1 MTKIDT
7 LLIQHKVRCI
17 KQKDYDKNFWI
28 NSYSL
33 SYIGASTALGYDN
46 DGLLTSL
53 NGLTIARHPLHGLPT
68 QVSNSKRTYDYG
80 LTYNLIGQITGK
92 TETLADGTNNT
103 FVYGYDD
110 KRRLISVVKNN
121 IETESY
127 GYDAN
132 GNRELKSS
140 AWSGIT
146 DQAATFNIAD
156 QQQSDGDTQFE
167 YDTNGRLSKKLNPID
182 GGTAI
187 EEYSYSSQGR
197 LQSVV
202 FKELDIVTSV
212 ETTIKTISYKHNA
225 LGNRVAKLIDDSI
238 VEKYLWLDKTTLL
251 AIYDQNDNLKQRFE
265 YGISHTPVKFT
276 QNNNTYYITSD
287 HLGSPRTITDES
299 GSVIKA
305 LDYDSFG
312 NVISDSNEGFEI
324 PFGFAGGL
332 KDSDTQLLRFGYRD
346 YDPQIGRWTAR
357 DPIGFAG
364 GDTNLYGYVASDPVN
379 WIDELG
385 LEAKAYTTVAVTINA
400 GGGFG
405 VSASIIYSPSGISAY
420 IGGGFVAGA
429 GVSVVGSVS
438 GSNHPGGFDGGVKA
452 SISGGTGVFG
462 GSASVTALTEGQIF
476 SGGLGWGFGLGAG
489 ATIGFSGPLG
499 LPFDKLPFVSD
510 EVKKEVCNQNPAWC
524 SAEYLGDPDC

>member
-1 MTKIDT
+1 
-7 LLIQHKVRCI
+7 
-17 KQKDYDKNFWI
+17 
-28 NSYSL
+28 
-33 SYIGASTALGYDN
+33 LGYDN

-68 QVSNSKRTYDYG
+68 QVSNSKLNQTMEYNGYGESKGRTTSVNNKRTYDYG
-80 LTYNLIGQITGK
+80 LTYNLIGQIIEK

-110 KRRLISVVKNN
+110 KRRLISVLKNN
-121 IETESY
+121 IQTERY

-140 AWSGIT
+140 VWSGIT

-167 YDTNGRLSKKLNPID
+167 YDTNGRLSKKLNPIN

-197 LQSVV
+197 LLSVI
-202 FKELDIVTSV
+202 FKQVDQATNVT
-212 ETTIKTISYKHNA
+212 TTIKTISYKHNA
-225 LGNRVAKLIDDSI
+225 LGNRVAKLIDGSV

-265 YGISHTPVKFT
+265 YGLGHTPVKFT
-276 QNNNTYYITSD
+276 QNSTTYYITSD

-305 LDYDSFG
+305 IDYDSFG
-312 NVISDSNEGFEI
+312 NVVSDSNESFEI

-332 KDSDTQLLRFGYRD
+332 KDLDTNLIRFGYRD
-346 YDPQIGRWTAR
+346 YDPSIGRWTAR

-379 WIDELG
+379 WIDINGLIRGGRVLAKILG
-385 LEAKAYTTVAVTINA
+385 RAEGRAKSCPPVA
-400 GGGFG
+400 
-405 VSASIIYSPSGISAY
+405 
-420 IGGGFVAGA
+420 
-429 GVSVVGSVS
+429 S
-438 GSNHPGGFDGGVKA
+438 GSGLKEDLKKSKDHLERVIKELKEQLNNGKNQMAKERAQGHESNPHGLAREVNDLIPAEIKKA
-452 SISGGTGVFG
+452 
-462 GSASVTALTEGQIF
+462 QDQ
-476 SGGLGWGFGLGAG
+476 LGK
-489 ATIGFSGPLG
+489 I
-499 LPFDKLPFVSD
+499 DKL
-510 EVKKEVCNQNPAWC
+510 
-524 SAEYLGDPDC
+524 LGG

>member
-110 KRRLISVVKNN
+110 KRRLISVLKNN
-121 IETESY
+121 IQIESY
-127 GYDAN
+127 DYDAN

-146 DQAATFNIAD
+146 DQVATFNIAD

-167 YDTNGRLSKKLNPID
+167 YDTNGRLSKKLNPIN

-197 LQSVV
+197 LLSVI
-202 FKELDIVTSV
+202 FKQADQITNVT
-212 ETTIKTISYKHNA
+212 TTIKTITYKHNA
-225 LGNRVAKLIDDSI
+225 LGNRVAKLVDGS
-238 VEKYLWLDKTTLL
+238 VFEKYLWLDKTTLL
-251 AIYDQNDNLKQRFE
+251 ATYDQNNSLKQRFE
-265 YGISHTPVKFT
+265 YGLSHTPVKFT
-276 QNNNTYYITSD
+276 QNSTTYYINSD

-379 WIDELG
+379 WIDPDGKNGLAIGLVIGTVWYAGTQLKSCASGAGKLEESKKMGDDFRDYDALLKGCISGTCTNEEIKRYTEGRYSSLNQGVDTLREAAWELG
-385 LEAKAYTTVAVTINA
+385 TSTPHTSLSGAIPTSGLDVI
-400 GGGFG
+400 
-405 VSASIIYSPSGISAY
+405 VSG
-420 IGGGFVAGA
+420 
-429 GVSVVGSVS
+429 VVGEA
-438 GSNHPGGFDGGVKA
+438 A
-452 SISGGTGVFG
+452 S
-462 GSASVTALTEGQIF
+462 Q
-476 SGGLGWGFGLGAG
+476 
-489 ATIGFSGPLG
+489 
-499 LPFDKLPFVSD
+499 
-510 EVKKEVCNQNPAWC
+510 
-524 SAEYLGDPDC
+524 

>member
-1 MTKIDT
+1 
-7 LLIQHKVRCI
+7 
-17 KQKDYDKNFWI
+17 
-28 NSYSL
+28 
-33 SYIGASTALGYDN
+33 LGYDN

-68 QVSNSKRTYDYG
+68 QVSNSKLNQTMEYNGYGESKGRTTTVNNKRSYDYG

-110 KRRLISVVKNN
+110 KRRLISVLKNN
-121 IETESY
+121 IQIESY
-127 GYDAN
+127 DYDAN

-140 AWSGIT
+140 AWSGII

-156 QQQSDGDTQFE
+156 QQQSDGATQFE
-167 YDTNGRLSKKLNPID
+167 YDTNGRLSKKLSPID

-197 LQSVV
+197 LLSVV
-202 FKELDIVTSV
+202 FKELDTSTTV
-212 ETTIKTISYKHNA
+212 ETTLKTITYKHNA
-225 LGNRVAKLIDDSI
+225 LGNRVAKLVDGSV

-251 AIYDQNDNLKQRFE
+251 ATYDQNDNLKQRFE
-265 YGISHTPVKFT
+265 YGLSHTPVKFT
-276 QNNNTYYITSD
+276 QNSTTYYITSD

-312 NVISDSNEGFEI
+312 SVVSDSNESFEI

-364 GDTNLYGYVASDPVN
+364 GDTNLYGYVTSDPIN
-379 WIDELG
+379 WIDPTGEVGVIAAAIYVGVTTLG
-385 LEAKAYTTVAVTINA
+385 ILILTDMAQTGMEGARAIEKNNMAEALGEKTLNSEQLKVAENKRDVLKLIDPMNGLVTAMPKGVSSIKLIYLKLVKLLGSDVA
-400 GGGFG
+400 DSIMDLWG
-405 VSASIIYSPSGISAY
+405 VSA
-420 IGGGFVAGA
+420 
-429 GVSVVGSVS
+429 
-438 GSNHPGGFDGGVKA
+438 
-452 SISGGTGVFG
+452 
-462 GSASVTALTEGQIF
+462 
-476 SGGLGWGFGLGAG
+476 
-489 ATIGFSGPLG
+489 
-499 LPFDKLPFVSD
+499 D
-510 EVKKEVCNQNPAWC
+510 ENNCPN
-524 SAEYLGDPDC
+524 